1 MRRMRKI
8 IENYEKD
15 EKNYRELEWED

>member
-15 EKNYRELEWED
+15 EKNYRELLEG